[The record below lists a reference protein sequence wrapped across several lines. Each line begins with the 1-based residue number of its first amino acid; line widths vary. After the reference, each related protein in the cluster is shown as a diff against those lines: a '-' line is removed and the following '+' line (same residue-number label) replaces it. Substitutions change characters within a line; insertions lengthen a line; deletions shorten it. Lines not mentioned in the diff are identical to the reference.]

1 MILWAPRYR
10 PRSSD
15 QGLTLVEL
23 MVALFG
29 LGILGMVMVGV
40 FVATNRVDHQHEADD
55 RAMAELQTAQGLIT
69 KDLRRAER
77 LTVIAEKTVTMWID
91 ESRDGTADDGE
102 LVSWVVETDGD
113 LARSTD
119 TGVYGVLATRLSY
132 ADSGFAYDS
141 SYPDLAR
148 RVSVHLAAVVL
159 SPGVGGE
166 RYVATEVFL
175 RNHS

>member
-1 MILWAPRYR
+1 MTLPARRRRIRGP
-10 PRSSD
+10 D

-29 LGILGMVMVGV
+29 LAILGTVMVGV

-55 RAMAELQTAQGLIT
+55 RAMAELRTAQELMT

-77 LTVIAEKTVTMWID
+77 LVVIGEKTVTMWID
-91 ESRDGTADDGE
+91 ESRDDTADEGE
-102 LVSWVVETDGD
+102 LITWAVESDGD

-119 TGVYGVLATRLSY
+119 VGVYGVLATGLSY
-132 ADSGFAYDS
+132 ADSGFSYDS
-141 SYPDLAR
+141 AYPDLTR
-148 RVSVHLAAVVL
+148 RVSVHLAAVVS
-159 SPGVGGE
+159 SPGVEGA

-175 RNHS
+175 RNRL